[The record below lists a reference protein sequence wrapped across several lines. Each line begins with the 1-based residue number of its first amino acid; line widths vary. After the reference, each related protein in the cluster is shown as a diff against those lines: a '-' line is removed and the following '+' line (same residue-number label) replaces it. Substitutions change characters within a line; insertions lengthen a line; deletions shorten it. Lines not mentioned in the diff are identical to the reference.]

1 MADGPGRTG
10 ELIGDK
16 NGLELD
22 SSERNHNMFSSD
34 CLFYFQIIMNQC
46 LRDI

>member
-1 MADGPGRTG
+1 MADGLGRSG

-22 SSERNHNMFSSD
+22 SSEFERNHNIFSSD

-46 LRDI
+46 L